1 MRRVTGMGIPCG
13 SSQVLALSSGDGIA
27 NGKCHNLCK
36 ESIPADEVNLSTLT
50 LEVAFLI
57 GYSPE

>member
-1 MRRVTGMGIPCG
+1 MGIPCG